1 MRKLVLTFGII
12 AGIINTILMRSFQ
25 PLYMQ
30 DGQMDMGK
38 GELLGYISMIVAL
51 SMIFFGVKSYRDKH
65 QEGIISFGKAFKVGF
80 FITLV
85 ASVIYVTGWMIY
97 YNTDETAQQFP
108 EQYLEYMI
116 DELKAEGASEE
127 KIAEERAEFQSQME
141 LYKIHAVM
149 IAATFMEILPVGLII
164 SLFSALILKRKE

>member
-51 SMIFFGVKSYRDKH
+51 SMIF
-65 QEGIISFGKAFKVGF
+65 
-80 FITLV
+80 
-85 ASVIYVTGWMIY
+85 
-97 YNTDETAQQFP
+97 
-108 EQYLEYMI
+108 LE
-116 DELKAEGASEE
+116 
-127 KIAEERAEFQSQME
+127 
-141 LYKIHAVM
+141 
-149 IAATFMEILPVGLII
+149 
-164 SLFSALILKRKE
+164 

>member
-108 EQYLEYMI
+108 
-116 DELKAEGASEE
+116 
-127 KIAEERAEFQSQME
+127 
-141 LYKIHAVM
+141 
-149 IAATFMEILPVGLII
+149 
-164 SLFSALILKRKE
+164 